1 VTIEL
6 YNSQIPALWND
17 NSESMLSFLETV
29 HIGVRGLITDCAS
42 GASLWAQ
49 VLVKGNSH
57 PVFTDPNMGD

>member
-42 GASLWAQ
+42 GAPLWAQ